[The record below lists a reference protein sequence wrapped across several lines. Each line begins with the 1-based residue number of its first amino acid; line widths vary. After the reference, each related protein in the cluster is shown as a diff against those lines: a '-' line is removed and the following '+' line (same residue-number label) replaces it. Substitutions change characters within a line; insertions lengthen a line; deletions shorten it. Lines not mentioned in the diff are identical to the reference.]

1 MTNFASDNVTGVSP
15 EIMDALIQANNDHAA
30 MSYGADRW
38 TDCLKDK
45 VSEIFETDVTVFPVI
60 SGTAANVLPIA
71 SLTPGFGTI
80 YCHKEAHINVDEC
93 GASEFYT
100 GGAKLIP
107 LSGDHGKFS
116 DRALEDAIFGRGVP
130 RHTQPSLV
138 SLTQTTEAGTL
149 YQPDEIAAIT
159 DIARKNDLKVHMDGA
174 RFANAVVGTG
184 CSPADLTWRSG
195 VDVLSF
201 GATKNGAMGAELVV
215 FFGNAKIKELENRRV
230 RGGHFIS
237 KMRFLS
243 AQLTAYLD
251 NDLWRN
257 NARQANDMAQRMAK
271 LLSNHSAI
279 EFIHPVEANIL
290 FLTMPKAM
298 VTSLKNAGF
307 EFYEMVPG
315 EERSV
320 VRLVMSFNSSQSDV
334 DRFALVANEY
344 RA

>member
-15 EIMDALIQANNDHAA
+15 EIMDALVRANNDHAA

-38 TDCLKDK
+38 TDSLSGK

-100 GGAKLIP
+100 GGAKLVP
-107 LSGDHGKFS
+107 LAGDHGKFS
-116 DRALEDAIFGRGVP
+116 DTILKGAIFGRGVP
-130 RHTQPSLV
+130 RHTQPALV

-149 YQPDEIAAIT
+149 YRPDEIAAIT
-159 DIARKNDLKVHMDGA
+159 DVARKNDLKVHMDGA
-174 RFANAVVGTG
+174 RFANAVVRTG

-215 FFGNAKIKELENRRV
+215 FFGDAKVKELENRRV

-243 AQLTAYLD
+243 AQLAAYLD
-251 NDLWRN
+251 NDLWCK

-271 LLSNHSAI
+271 LLSDHSAI
-279 EFIHPVEANIL
+279 EFVHPVEANIL

-298 VTSLKNAGF
+298 VISLKNAGF

-315 EERSV
+315 EERSL
-320 VRLVMSFNSSQSDV
+320 VRLVMSFNSSPSDV
-334 DRFALVANEY
+334 DRFALIAKEY

>member
-15 EIMDALIQANNDHAA
+15 EIMDALVQANNDHAA

-38 TDCLKDK
+38 TDSLSGK

-100 GGAKLIP
+100 GGAKLIS

-159 DIARKNDLKVHMDGA
+159 DVARKNGLKVHMDGA

-215 FFGNAKIKELENRRV
+215 FFGDAKVKELENRRV

-243 AQLTAYLD
+243 AQLAAYLD

-334 DRFALVANEY
+334 DRFAVVANEY
-344 RA
+344 EA